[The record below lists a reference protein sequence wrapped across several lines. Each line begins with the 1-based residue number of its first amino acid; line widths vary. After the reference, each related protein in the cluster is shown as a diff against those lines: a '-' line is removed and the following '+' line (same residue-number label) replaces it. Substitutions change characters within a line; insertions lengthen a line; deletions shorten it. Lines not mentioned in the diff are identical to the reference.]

1 MVKNKKYIIIS
12 FLILFLLP
20 NIAYSIESAAHKVE
34 VAKCFGV
41 IMTIKNNSKYEDN
54 IIKATNIIEIY
65 LEKII
70 SLNIGSIMMKE
81 MSEEAATEVFN
92 QLESL
97 TSSSLDNLLNK
108 CINTLRIG

>member
-1 MVKNKKYIIIS
+1 MVKNKKYIIII
-12 FLILFLLP
+12 FLILFLFS
-20 NIAYSIESAAHKVE
+20 NVSYSIESAAHKVE